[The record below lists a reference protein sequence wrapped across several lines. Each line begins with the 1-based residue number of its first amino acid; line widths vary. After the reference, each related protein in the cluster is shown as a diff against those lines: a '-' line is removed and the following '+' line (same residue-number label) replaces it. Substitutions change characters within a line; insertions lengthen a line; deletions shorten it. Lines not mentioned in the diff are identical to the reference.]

1 MTWVL
6 HTFDDL
12 VFKREL
18 ITKQR
23 VAICNFVNSYGVRVE
38 ETVDGYD
45 LYVLKDGVECTTT
58 HLDSSKLKEL
68 TKQCVSDYMRV
79 IQKFGRQTW

>member
-12 VFKREL
+12 VFEREL

-23 VAICNFVNSYGVRVE
+23 VAIYDFVNGYGIRVE

-45 LYVLKDGVECTTT
+45 AFVLKNGIGCTTT
-58 HLDSSKLKEL
+58 HLDSDKMKLL
-68 TKQCVSDYMRV
+68 TSQQVTDYMKI

>member
-23 VAICNFVNSYGVRVE
+23 VAIYNFVNSYGVRVE

-45 LYVLKDGVECTTT
+45 VIVLKNGVSCTTT
-58 HLDSSKLKEL
+58 HLDSNKMKLL
-68 TKQCVSDYMRV
+68 TRQQVTDHMKI
-79 IQKFGRQTW
+79 IQRFGRQTW

>member
-12 VFKREL
+12 VFEREL

-23 VAICNFVNSYGVRVE
+23 VAIYIFVNSYGVRVE

-58 HLDSSKLKEL
+58 HLDSSQLKDL
-68 TKQCVSDYMRV
+68 TEQCVSDYMRV
-79 IQKFGRQTW
+79 IQRFGRQTW

>member
-23 VAICNFVNSYGVRVE
+23 VAIYNFVNSYGVRVE
-38 ETVDGYD
+38 ETVDGFD
-45 LYVLKDGVECTTT
+45 VIVLKNGVVCTNT
-58 HLDSSKLKEL
+58 HLNHNNMKSL
-68 TKQCVSDYMRV
+68 TSVEVSDYMKI
-79 IQKFGRQTW
+79 IQRFGRQTW

>member
-18 ITKQR
+18 ITKLR
-23 VAICNFVNSYGVRVE
+23 VAIYDFVNGYGIRVE
-38 ETVDGYD
+38 ELVDGYD
-45 LYVLKDGVECTTT
+45 SYVLKNGIKCTST
-58 HLDSSKLKEL
+58 HLDSDNMKSL
-68 TKQCVSDYMRV
+68 TSQQVTDYMKV

>member
-18 ITKQR
+18 ITKCR
-23 VAICNFVNSYGVRVE
+23 IAIYDFVNGYGIKVE

-45 LYVLKDGVECTTT
+45 AFVLKSGVNCTTT
-58 HLDSSKLKEL
+58 HLDSRNMKAL
-68 TKQCVSDYMRV
+68 TSQQVTNYMKV